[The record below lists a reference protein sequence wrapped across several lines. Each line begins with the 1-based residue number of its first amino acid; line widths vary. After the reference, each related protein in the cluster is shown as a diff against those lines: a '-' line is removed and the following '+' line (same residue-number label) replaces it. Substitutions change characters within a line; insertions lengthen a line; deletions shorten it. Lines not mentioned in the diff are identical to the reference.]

1 MLTVA
6 WVAVGGAAGSVAR
19 HLVATGLNGRY
30 HPWGTVLV
38 NVVGSLALGFL
49 VGQWG
54 MTVDSPARL
63 GVTVGLLGGFT
74 TFSTFSLDTIRLW
87 ENAEIG
93 LAVTTVALSLGL
105 GLGAAVLGMVA
116 GRA

>member
-19 HLVATGLNGRY
+19 HLVSTGLNGRY
-30 HPWGTVLV
+30 HPWGTVVV

-49 VGQWG
+49 VGRWG
-54 MTVDSPARL
+54 MVVESPARL
-63 GVTVGLLGGFT
+63 GATVGLLGGFT
-74 TFSTFSLDTIRLW
+74 TFSTFSIDTIRLW
-87 ENAEIG
+87 ENGETW
-93 LAVTTVALSLGL
+93 LAMATVGLSLGL
-105 GLGAAVLGMVA
+105 GLGAAVLGLVA

>member
-1 MLTVA
+1 MITIA

-19 HLVATGLNGRY
+19 HFVALGLNGRY

-38 NVVGSLALGFL
+38 NVLGSLALGFL
-49 VGQWG
+49 LGRWG
-54 MTVDSPARL
+54 MTVESPARI
-63 GVTVGLLGGFT
+63 GVTVGILGGFT

-87 ENAEIG
+87 ENGELG

-105 GLGAAVLGMVA
+105 GLGAAVLGMVV